1 MECSLKTK
9 SMALRWMMY
18 AIKFDPE
25 RDISDLLSE
34 GFKNYLGCPECVIPE
49 FQAVSLGNIH
59 EPGYKEKVKALEK
72 VYKRIERQ
80 KPVEERIQPKFEYET
95 EDLKNES
102 DMSKYHTNGH
112 ELDDLDKLYIMRH
125 AATRAMAHN
134 IPLCRVIEEEVGSGS
149 LRCIGRGEPHIGD
162 MIPEMRA
169 EMRKGKDWEQP
180 WFSEGEVGK
189 KERVLFALR
198 VIGRIVSNMKEKR
211 PTPEDIR
218 DRSVTPDECYMPSVR
233 VVEQEKAEFFE
244 SEINS
249 LKEAGY
255 EIVETNM
262 SHSLRKSAKDPERE
276 DYTFYQAIL
285 EKKDKQ

>member
-9 SMALRWMMY
+9 SMALRWMMT
-18 AIKFDPE
+18 AIKMNPQK
-25 RDISDLLSE
+25 DISDLLSSV
-34 GFKNYLGCPECVIPE
+34 FDTYLGCPECVIPE
-49 FQAVSLGNIH
+49 FQAVSFGNISD
-59 EPGYKEKVKALEK
+59 PGYKEKMKALEK

-80 KPVEERIQPKFEYET
+80 KPVEARVQPKFEYET
-95 EDLKNES
+95 EDLKTES
-102 DMSKYHTNGH
+102 DMSKYNTGDN
-112 ELDDLDKLYIMRH
+112 ELDDLHKLQIMRH

-134 IPLCRVIEEEVGSGS
+134 TLLCRVIEEEVGSGS
-149 LRCIGRGEPHIGD
+149 LWNIGRGEPHIGD
-162 MIPEMRA
+162 MIPEFRA
-169 EMRKGKDWEQP
+169 EKPKDKDWDQP
-180 WFSEGEVGK
+180 WFDRNEEGK
-189 KERVLFALR
+189 KERVLCALR

-218 DRSVTPDECYMPSVR
+218 DRSVTPDECYMPSIR

-255 EIVETNM
+255 EVIYTNM